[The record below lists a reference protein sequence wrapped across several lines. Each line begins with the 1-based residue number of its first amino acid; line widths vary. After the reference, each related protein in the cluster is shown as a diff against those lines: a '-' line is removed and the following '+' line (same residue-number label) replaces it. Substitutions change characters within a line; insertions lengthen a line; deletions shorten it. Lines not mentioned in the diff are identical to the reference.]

1 MFAFWEKRLQLHDDN
16 LISISLEPSYW
27 DNMLR
32 PYNLHGDNVK
42 TVTTTCLEQQPL
54 QKMEKLDP
62 QQHKMFMTTVGQLIW
77 ASLNRPDLMYCAKL
91 HSSKLQGP
99 TERDL
104 RSLKHTLRYLKG
116 TTHYKLFIGK
126 GLADYL
132 PTNHNGIV
140 TFLQNNIPLDLRCFT
155 DSDWAGDKT
164 TRRSTSGWLC
174 SLLGT
179 PLSYA
184 SRTQQTV
191 TLSSAEAELMAL
203 SSGMAEALHVQ
214 QLLEELQTGMCT
226 TTFSYR
232 NNNKKCITLYTD
244 STSATSLASK
254 LGVNR
259 RSRHI
264 ALRYLW
270 IQDLRQAGEVDIK
283 RVTTHENPA
292 DIYTKLLPAPVLQ
305 KHLPQNGLLE
315 LLDGE
320 GEEECMYYLKNK
332 KHNNKSEVDDNK
344 VFRQDHYNTMHK
356 TVEQYKKQ
364 NVELRRQVD
373 DLQQLVGERDAEVR
387 DLAYKD
393 LLPNQIVR
401 AQHALQALQDHL
413 TEQHMR
419 QLLGAEPLQA
429 ILGAMSEK
437 EENDK
442 PYYIQMIDSID
453 PVAVL
458 QQGEQGREERGDTG
472 EVSLQQRAEEILA
485 AIQQRKQQSRRQQ
498 QSRQQQQHV
507 TTNDNNDDNGRT
519 GENNDRRR
527 IETPRRQEEDTTA
540 ETRLADL

>member
-1 MFAFWEKRLQLHDDN
+1 M
-16 LISISLEPSYW
+16 
-27 DNMLR
+27 
-32 PYNLHGDNVK
+32 
-42 TVTTTCLEQQPL
+42 
-54 QKMEKLDP
+54 
-62 QQHKMFMTTVGQLIW
+62 
-77 ASLNRPDLMYCAKL
+77 
-91 HSSKLQGP
+91 
-99 TERDL
+99 
-104 RSLKHTLRYLKG
+104 KG
-116 TTHYKLFIGK
+116 TTHYKLFIGR

-140 TFLQNNIPLDLRCFT
+140 TFPQNNIPLDLHCYT

-226 TTFSYR
+226 TTFSYS
-232 NNNKKCITLYTD
+232 NNNKKRITLYTD

-332 KHNNKSEVDDNK
+332 KYNNSKSKNTVDKDNK
-344 VFRQDHYNTMHK
+344 VFRQDHYNNMHE
-356 TVEQYKKQ
+356 TVEQYEKQ
-364 NVELRRQVD
+364 KVELQRQVD

-387 DLAYKD
+387 GLAYKD
-393 LLPNQIVR
+393 VLPDQILR

-419 QLLGAEPLQA
+419 QLLGTEPLQA
-429 ILGAMSEK
+429 ILGAISKKEK
-437 EENDK
+437 YDK
-442 PYYIQMIDSID
+442 HYYIRMIDSMD
-453 PVAVL
+453 PIATL
-458 QQGEQGREERGDTG
+458 QQERRGEGARRRCYRRSTTTTKGRGDSSSHTTM
-472 EVSLQQRAEEILA
+472 EA
-485 AIQQRKQQSRRQQ
+485 AR
-498 QSRQQQQHV
+498 
-507 TTNDNNDDNGRT
+507 
-519 GENNDRRR
+519 
-527 IETPRRQEEDTTA
+527 
-540 ETRLADL
+540 